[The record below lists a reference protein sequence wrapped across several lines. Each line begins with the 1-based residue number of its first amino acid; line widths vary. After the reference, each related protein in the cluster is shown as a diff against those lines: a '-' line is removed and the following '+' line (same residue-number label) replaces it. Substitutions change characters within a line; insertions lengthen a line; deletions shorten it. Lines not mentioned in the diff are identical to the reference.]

1 MLTLSQLYDGT
12 IGQIAT
18 DIRYINVGRMYAHTV
33 LVVFHC
39 HSQFL
44 SENRPCS
51 PLLLHVCVFHGRSPD
66 RHGAG
71 GRDTDV
77 TPVGD
82 KVGCYVALLHLFVCL
97 ES

>member
-18 DIRYINVGRMYAHTV
+18 DIRYINVGQMYAHTV
-33 LVVFHC
+33 VAVFHC

-51 PLLLHVCVFHGRSPD
+51 PLLPVCVSWQESRQTWS
-66 RHGAG
+66 RG
-71 GRDTDV
+71 GGTLTLLQLV
-77 TPVGD
+77 TRWAVT
-82 KVGCYVALLHLFVCL
+82 
-97 ES
+97 